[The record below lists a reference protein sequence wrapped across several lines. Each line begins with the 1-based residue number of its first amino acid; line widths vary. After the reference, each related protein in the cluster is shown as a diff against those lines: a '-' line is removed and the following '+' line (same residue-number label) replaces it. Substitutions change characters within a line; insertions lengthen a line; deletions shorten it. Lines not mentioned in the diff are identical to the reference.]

1 MTKPYYQSGG
11 ITIYLGDCRKIAP
24 TLDPQPQAV
33 ITDPPY
39 GIGWDTDY
47 TRFTGAAAVP
57 RTNFPRVEGDEA
69 PFDPSPWI
77 GYTRCVLFG
86 ANHFAPLLPP
96 SPTWVVWDKRC
107 GSPSNDFADC
117 ELAWVKENGP
127 ARIFRHYWNGMLKDS
142 ERGEKRQHPTQ
153 KPVALMAWIIQ
164 RYSRTD
170 DLILDPYMGSGTT
183 LVAAKRIGNRA
194 IGIEKDERYCE
205 IAAIRLS
212 QEVFNFGRGLS
223 DE

>member
-47 TRFTGAAAVP
+47 TRFTGASAVP

-86 ANHFAPLLPP
+86 AN
-96 SPTWVVWDKRC
+96 
-107 GSPSNDFADC
+107 
-117 ELAWVKENGP
+117 
-127 ARIFRHYWNGMLKDS
+127 
-142 ERGEKRQHPTQ
+142 
-153 KPVALMAWIIQ
+153 
-164 RYSRTD
+164 
-170 DLILDPYMGSGTT
+170 
-183 LVAAKRIGNRA
+183 RA

-212 QEVFNFGRGLS
+212 QEVFNFGGGVG
-223 DE
+223 